1 MRKLSLVAAALAFV
15 GCAKAGI
22 GPSDDDSSDSDDQ
35 SDSDADST
43 DDSDPSDN
51 TDNTDNTDESVDD
64 SDDSLPIDSAPP
76 IDAPPPDAAPVSI
89 TLSQTDSTI
98 ANDKGI
104 ACGNAASTAENS
116 WYRVY
121 DLAGAGVIGPLSI
134 SEVTF
139 GIETST
145 LPQSIDV
152 KIGTYSG
159 TLNGSTIN
167 TAQITP
173 IAAMTVNIGA
183 VNLILQPVPI
193 VATAPANSLVVVEIR
208 AADGEPTG
216 THFYIGA
223 SAAAETQPTYL
234 RGPDCDVLTP
244 TSMKQLNPAAGS
256 AIINVTGTYN

>member
-1 MRKLSLVAAALAFV
+1 MRKASLVVAALALV

-22 GPSDDDSSDSDDQ
+22 GPDDDGSDDQ
-35 SDSDADST
+35 SDNADSNDSDDTT
-43 DDSDPSDN
+43 DDSI
-51 TDNTDNTDESVDD
+51 
-64 SDDSLPIDSAPP
+64 PIDSRPPIDSPPP
-76 IDAPPPDAAPVSI
+76 IDAPPPDAAPIAI
-89 TLSQTDSTI
+89 TLSQTDSII
-98 ANDKGI
+98 AADRGI

-116 WYRVY
+116 WYRVF
-121 DLAGAGVIGPLSI
+121 DLAGAGVTGPLSI
-134 SEVTF
+134 SDVTF

-145 LPQSIDV
+145 MPQSIDV
-152 KIGTYSG
+152 KIGTYTG

-183 VNLILQPVPI
+183 VNVQLQPVPI

-244 TSMKQLNPAAGS
+244 TSMKQLNAMAGS
-256 AIINVTGTYN
+256 AIINLTGTYSN